1 MSLSCTHISPQLA
14 FNLSNKNE
22 KRKSEFTL
30 LFVTLLFGAA
40 APLLRLSPESMN
52 LFRRLNQKNR
62 KCAATFSALYWK
74 TSKKKKRQRKRV
86 SNMNVYAVEARAFFS
101 FFPSSST
108 KCRANAEC
116 FLRNAV
122 KQWLLVLHFFLV
134 YSRSALIRFFFR
146 RVLQLK
152 PLRVLPQIL
161 ISVIYRSPFKQSS
174 NSEIPVIEDA
184 CQF

>member
-1 MSLSCTHISPQLA
+1 MSFFFFNLFFRVSLSCTHISPQLA

-74 TSKKKKRQRKRV
+74 TSKKKKKTAQESLQHERV
-86 SNMNVYAVEARAFFS
+86 CCGSTSFFLFFPIELDEVHGKCWMLFKEYCETMASCPPFFS
-101 FFPSSST
+101 SVFSICINS
-108 KCRANAEC
+108 
-116 FLRNAV
+116 
-122 KQWLLVLHFFLV
+122 
-134 YSRSALIRFFFR
+134 FFFSAR
-146 RVLQLK
+146 FTAKTTACAPSNPHKRHLSL
-152 PLRVLPQIL
+152 
-161 ISVIYRSPFKQSS
+161 SV
-174 NSEIPVIEDA
+174 
-184 CQF
+184 